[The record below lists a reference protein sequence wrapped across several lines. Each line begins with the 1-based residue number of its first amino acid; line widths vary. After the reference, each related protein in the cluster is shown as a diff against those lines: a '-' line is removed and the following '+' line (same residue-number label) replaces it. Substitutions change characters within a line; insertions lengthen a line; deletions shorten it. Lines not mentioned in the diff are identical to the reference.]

1 MIGMRFCNIPI
12 NTSEIPQT
20 DLNIA
25 EKNRS
30 NLFTWNGQFSPQ
42 FVEAEL
48 TKYADKNY
56 IVLDPFAGSGTT
68 LYESARKNL
77 LAYGIE
83 LNPSAYYMAKIYE
96 LVTADMVERNRL
108 IKHIDKLVCK
118 IKNTDN
124 ILNVLTDYAKSD
136 DHYSVKNVLSTLIIL
151 MDIYKNEVTFELV
164 VNKWGE
170 LKNTILELP
179 FSNRP
184 ICVSNGDAR
193 KTSLKTDLVDL
204 VLTSPPYI
212 NVFNYHQNYRKS
224 VEALGYNVLEIAK
237 SEFGANRKHRGN
249 RFLTVIQYCIDIAL
263 SLKEASRICKD
274 KARMIYVVG
283 RESTVLGYS
292 FCNSELIYRIGTEI
306 LGFEFDI
313 RQERVFKNRYGHMIY
328 EDILHF
334 INKKNNSK
342 DKNDIQSTARN
353 IAVEM
358 LLDRYNSIKNN
369 KNAELILDAIHK
381 SNHVNTSEV
390 LLCEEH
396 TAKK

>member
-1 MIGMRFCNIPI
+1 M
-12 NTSEIPQT
+12 
-20 DLNIA
+20 
-25 EKNRS
+25 
-30 NLFTWNGQFSPQ
+30 
-42 FVEAEL
+42 
-48 TKYADKNY
+48 
-56 IVLDPFAGSGTT
+56 
-68 LYESARKNL
+68 

>member
-1 MIGMRFCNIPI
+1 MRFCNIPI

-263 SLKEASRICKD
+263 S
-274 KARMIYVVG
+274 
-283 RESTVLGYS
+283 
-292 FCNSELIYRIGTEI
+292 
-306 LGFEFDI
+306 
-313 RQERVFKNRYGHMIY
+313 
-328 EDILHF
+328 
-334 INKKNNSK
+334 
-342 DKNDIQSTARN
+342 
-353 IAVEM
+353 
-358 LLDRYNSIKNN
+358 
-369 KNAELILDAIHK
+369 
-381 SNHVNTSEV
+381 
-390 LLCEEH
+390 
-396 TAKK
+396 

>member
-1 MIGMRFCNIPI
+1 M
-12 NTSEIPQT
+12 
-20 DLNIA
+20 
-25 EKNRS
+25 
-30 NLFTWNGQFSPQ
+30 
-42 FVEAEL
+42 
-48 TKYADKNY
+48 
-56 IVLDPFAGSGTT
+56 
-68 LYESARKNL
+68 
-77 LAYGIE
+77 
-83 LNPSAYYMAKIYE
+83 
-96 LVTADMVERNRL
+96 
-108 IKHIDKLVCK
+108 
-118 IKNTDN
+118 
-124 ILNVLTDYAKSD
+124 
-136 DHYSVKNVLSTLIIL
+136 
-151 MDIYKNEVTFELV
+151 
-164 VNKWGE
+164 GE